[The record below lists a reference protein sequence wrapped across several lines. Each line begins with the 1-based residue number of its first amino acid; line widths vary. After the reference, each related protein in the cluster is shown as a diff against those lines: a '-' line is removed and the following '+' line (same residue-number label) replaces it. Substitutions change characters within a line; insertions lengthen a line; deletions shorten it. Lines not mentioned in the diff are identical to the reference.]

1 MEVKGVRAI
10 EEALRCLEKHADPV
24 PLIALAAVVRI
35 EGALMLCELA
45 EDTGWAEQL
54 AVRVA
59 LVKPLSIYL
68 SASNFWDYIVGFLQ
82 RKAEEER
89 DAMMRAY
96 LAVQEDLQ
104 HLKHLMRPEAVGK
117 FRRATKA
124 AFKWGA
130 RAEGL
135 IDLLSRV
142 ERGPATWILRLHAE
156 AAVRQ
161 VSALRYPHES
171 LREAA
176 RAIVEAGAPV
186 FARAFFENVFPT
198 YLLACIYTVYAARYG
213 LRKIPPAEAEKM
225 EKSELHEMAEKLGLR
240 DVIYDLA
247 LKLVQL

>member
-1 MEVKGVRAI
+1 MEVKGVRAV
-10 EEALRCLEKHADPV
+10 EEALKCLERHADPV
-24 PLIALAAVVRI
+24 ALIALAAVVRI

-45 EDTGWAEQL
+45 EDTGWAEPL
-54 AVRVA
+54 AVGVA

-82 RKAEEER
+82 RKATEER
-89 DAMMRAY
+89 DAMMKVY
-96 LAVQEDLQ
+96 LAVQEDLER
-104 HLKHLMRPEAVGK
+104 LKHLMSPRRAGE
-117 FRRATKA
+117 FRRVTKA

-142 ERGPATWILRLHAE
+142 KQGPATLSLKLHAE

-186 FARAFFENVFPT
+186 FARALLENVFPM
-198 YLLACIYTVYAARYG
+198 YLLTCIYTIYAARHG

-225 EKSELHEMAEKLGLR
+225 EKSKLHEMAEKLGLR

-247 LKLVQL
+247 MNLVQP